1 MMQYGDLRSSFS
13 PQGREYVTRWNPQTV
28 PVVSSG
34 SPISGLGGSSSPLAS
49 ALMGYQPTQGEGRD
63 GGSSE
68 TGKPESG
75 VSAGNPAVAG
85 AVPTPN
91 FGDIGFS
98 DFVPSKSGLAG
109 AAANIGGTLISGS
122 PVVGALANAGTAMA
136 TGTGTGKAI
145 GSAGLGLLGGLVGG
159 PIGAIGGSWLGGKL
173 GGQFDPDY
181 GGFQTVNNPAA
192 VANAQQAALSNI
204 ESTEGGGNSSGLG
217 YVDANN
223 TNAYS
228 DIGLSSGGGGY
239 DGGGY
244 GAGMND
250 GSGSDAPGGFAKG
263 GHVTRDRLIGPDPHG
278 PDDGYAALD
287 AGEFVIKA
295 SDVKKLGGPDKTR
308 KRLAELLASK

>member
-63 GGSSE
+63 GASSE
-68 TGKPESG
+68 PSKGETGA
-75 VSAGNPAVAG
+75 SAGS
-85 AVPTPN
+85 PT
-91 FGDIGFS
+91 
-98 DFVPSKSGLAG
+98 
-109 AAANIGGTLISGS
+109 AAIGGSFPG
-122 PVVGALANAGTAMA
+122 VGYGNG
-136 TGTGTGKAI
+136 GKFGAI
-145 GSAGLGLLGGLVGG
+145 GAGLGLAAGVPGAGLVGNMVG
-159 PIGAIGGSWLGGKL
+159 TGFDVATANKGLESAGLPGIGLGGYASGVLNNATFGML
-173 GGQFDPDY
+173 GTNIGRQWGDTHNRHSPYGMFDPQDGYSAPAADPFSNPMADPY
-181 GGFQTVNNPAA
+181 GGVDPNNSGPASDPFA
-192 VANAQQAALSNI
+192 
-204 ESTEGGGNSSGLG
+204 GGDPYGG
-217 YVDANN
+217 VDPN
-223 TNAYS
+223 
-228 DIGLSSGGGGY
+228 GGGGGY

-287 AGEFVIKA
+287 HGEYVIKA